1 MADLAIPLAAAF
13 VLGFVVQQVG
23 LPPLVGYL
31 AAGFLLAAAGVD
43 PGPGL
48 EVVSDLGVLLLLF
61 GIGLKLKPS
70 TLARPVV
77 WAGTTLHLLG
87 GLFVLGAV
95 LLVLGWLGAPLLG
108 GLGLT
113 EILVLAFA
121 LGFSSTVF
129 AVKAL
134 EEYGESSSLA
144 GRLALAVL
152 VMQDILAVG
161 FLVAVGGVPSVW
173 AVPVVAAIVLA
184 RPLWHWLLGRTGYE
198 ELLVLLGLVLAFGAA
213 AAFETVGVKPDLGA
227 LVAGMLLATHPKA
240 GDLSS
245 GLLNAKDVL
254 LIGFFLSIGLGG
266 LPDAGTVLTAM
277 LLLVALPLKTFGHL
291 LVFSRFGYRSRTI
304 WHATVTLANYSE
316 FGLIVVAVGVEEGLL
331 GPEWTAAMALL
342 VAASFVVAAPPNSR
356 RYDLFARHAA
366 LLNRFERDVVNPADA
381 VLDPG
386 KAEVLVFGM
395 GRVGT
400 GAYDELDRTQD
411 VDVVGVERSRSIVAR
426 HTSEGRRVVRGDALD
441 SEFWDRMHLHPE
453 TRLVVLAM
461 NDHGANLKAVRKIRA
476 TLPEVSIA
484 AVAQHVDEVHELEEA
499 GADVARNLYEEA
511 GQGLADDACALV
523 PGLRP
528 TGRGGGSRRGYPDGR

>member
-13 VLGFVVQQVG
+13 ALGFLVQQIG

-31 AAGFLLAAAGVD
+31 AAGFLLAAAEVD

-87 GLFVLGAV
+87 GLFVLGGL

-108 GLGLT
+108 DLDLA
-113 EILVLAFA
+113 ELLILAFA

-152 VMQDILAVG
+152 VMQDIFAVG
-161 FLVAVGGVPSVW
+161 FLVAVGGVPSIW
-173 AVPVVAAIVLA
+173 AVTVIGAIVLA
-184 RPLWHWLLGRTGYE
+184 RPLWHWLLTRTGYE
-198 ELLVLLGLVLAFGAA
+198 ELLVLLGFVLAFGAA
-213 AAFETVGVKPDLGA
+213 AAFEAVGVKPDLGA

-240 GDLSS
+240 GDLSG

-266 LPDAGTVLTAM
+266 LPDAGTVVTAM
-277 LLLVALPLKTFGHL
+277 LLLVALPAKTFGHL

-331 GPEWTAAMALL
+331 GQEWAAVMALL
-342 VAASFVVAAPPNSR
+342 VASSFVVAAPPNSR
-356 RYDLFARHAA
+356 RYDLFARYATI
-366 LLNRFERDVVNPADA
+366 LNRFERDVVNPADA

-400 GAYDELDRTQD
+400 GAYDELAMTQE
-411 VDVVGVERSRSIVAR
+411 VSVVGVERSRTIVVR
-426 HTSEGRRVVRGDALD
+426 HEGEGRRVIRGDALD
-441 SEFWDRMHLHPE
+441 SEFWDRMRLHPE

-461 NDHGANLKAVRKIRA
+461 NDHGANLRATRRIRA
-476 TLPEVSIA
+476 TLPDVSIA
-484 AVAQHVDEVHELEEA
+484 AVAQHVDEVRELEEA

-528 TGRGGGSRRGYPDGR
+528 TGRGGGPMRTA

>member
-13 VLGFVVQQVG
+13 ALGFLVQQVG

-31 AAGFLLAAAGVD
+31 AAGFLLAAAGVE

-61 GIGLKLKPS
+61 GIGLKLKPT

-87 GLFVLGAV
+87 GLAVFGIVLVVLGV
-95 LLVLGWLGAPLLG
+95 LGAPLLQDV
-108 GLGLT
+108 GLQ
-113 EILVLAFA
+113 EILLISFA

-134 EEYGESSSLA
+134 EEYGESNSLA

-152 VMQDILAVG
+152 VMQDVLAVG

-173 AVPVVAAIVLA
+173 AIPVVGAIILA
-184 RPLWHWLLGRTGYE
+184 RPLWHWLLSRTGYE
-198 ELLVLLGLVLAFGAA
+198 ELLLLLGLVLAFGAA
-213 AAFETVGVKPDLGA
+213 AAFEAVGVKPDLGA

-240 GDLSS
+240 GDLSG
-245 GLLNAKDVL
+245 GLLATKDVL
-254 LIGFFLSIGLGG
+254 LIGFFLSIGLAGV
-266 LPDAGTVLTAM
+266 PDAGTLLTASL
-277 LLLVALPLKTFGHL
+277 LLLVLPLKTFGHL
-291 LVFSRFGYRSRTI
+291 VVFSRFGYRSRTI

-331 GPEWTAAMALL
+331 GPEWAAVMAVL
-342 VAASFVVAAPPNSR
+342 VAASFVVASPPNSR
-356 RYDLFARHAA
+356 RYDLFARHAD
-366 LLNRFERDVVNPADA
+366 LWHRFERRQLNPSDA
-381 VLDPG
+381 VIDPG
-386 KAEVLVFGM
+386 EAEVLVFGL

-400 GAYDELDRTQD
+400 GAYDELATTQD
-411 VDVVGVERSRSIVAR
+411 VDVVGVERSASMVSQHQEI
-426 HTSEGRRVVRGDALD
+426 GRRVVRGDALD
-441 SEFWDRMHLHPE
+441 SEFWDKMRLHPE

-461 NDHGANLKAVRKIRA
+461 NDHGANLEAVRRVRRV
-476 TLPEVSIA
+476 LPDVSIA
-484 AVAQHVDEVHELEEA
+484 AVAQHVDEVEALEAA

-528 TGRGGGSRRGYPDGR
+528 TGRGGGPMRSGEI

>member
-13 VLGFVVQQVG
+13 VLGFLVQQVG

-31 AAGFLLAAAGVD
+31 AAGFLLAGAGID

-87 GLFVLGAV
+87 GLFVLGG
-95 LLVLGWLGAPLLG
+95 LLVVLGWLGAPLLG
-108 GLGLT
+108 DLAT
-113 EILVLAFA
+113 SEILILAFA

-134 EEYGESSSLA
+134 EEYGESASLA
-144 GRLALAVL
+144 GRLSLAVL
-152 VMQDILAVG
+152 VMQDIFAVG

-173 AVPVVAAIVLA
+173 AVPVIGAIVLA
-184 RPLWHWLLGRTGYE
+184 RPLWHWLLTRTGYE

-213 AAFETVGVKPDLGA
+213 AAFEAVGVKPDLGA
-227 LVAGMLLATHPKA
+227 LVAGMLLASHPKA
-240 GDLSS
+240 GDLSG

-254 LIGFFLSIGLGG
+254 LIGFFLSIGLAG
-266 LPDAGTVLTAM
+266 LPDAGTLLTAA
-277 LLLVALPLKTFGHL
+277 LLLLALPAKTFGHL

-316 FGLIVVAVGVEEGLL
+316 FGLIVVAVGIEEGLL
-331 GPEWTAAMALL
+331 GQEWAAVMALL
-342 VAASFVVAAPPNSR
+342 VAGSFVAASPPNSQRYALFR
-356 RYDLFARHAA
+356 RYSSV
-366 LLNRFERDVVNPADA
+366 LNRFERDDTNPADA
-381 VLDPG
+381 IIDPG
-386 KAEVLVFGM
+386 RAEVLVFGV

-400 GAYDELDRTQD
+400 GAYDELAMTQS
-411 VDVVGVERSRSIVAR
+411 VEVVGVERSSTMVAQ
-426 HTSEGRRVVRGDALD
+426 HEQAGRRVVRGDALD
-441 SEFWDRMHLHPE
+441 SEFWDKMRLHPE

-461 NDHGANLKAVRKIRA
+461 NDHGANLEAVRRGMR
-476 TLPEVSIA
+476 V
-484 AVAQHVDEVHELEEA
+484 VHL
-499 GADVARNLYEEA
+499 
-511 GQGLADDACALV
+511 
-523 PGLRP
+523 
-528 TGRGGGSRRGYPDGR
+528 PDGERQKV